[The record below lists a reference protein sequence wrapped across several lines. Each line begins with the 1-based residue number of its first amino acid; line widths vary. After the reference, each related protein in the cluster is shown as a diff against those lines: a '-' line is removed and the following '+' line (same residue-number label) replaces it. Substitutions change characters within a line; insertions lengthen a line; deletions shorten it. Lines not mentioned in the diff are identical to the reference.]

1 MKRAQQT
8 KEIRP
13 NSLVGRQSF
22 VDIDNALSE
31 YRRSQ
36 SYDKAKVERIED
48 MVNAFN
54 PTIYIFNVDML
65 TLIQNGKV
73 GIFLDTDFNKKVP
86 NR

>member
-1 MKRAQQT
+1 M
-8 KEIRP
+8 
-13 NSLVGRQSF
+13 VGRQSF